1 MYYFTFIPKI
11 IESRP
16 LQIIWLILYI
26 YRERR
31 QRERERKSYWLIMM
45 HKMKF
50 ATYKSHYVV
59 ALFLLA
65 SITAALYLTT
75 TTQNRGILR
84 QQESKKQRHHPP
96 PPPPPPPRQ
105 PLHNED
111 REKTT
116 YEQSVVNDTKPSCD
130 LFSGRWVFDNAS
142 NAMYGDEQCSFMLGD
157 YACEKYGRKDLRYR
171 NWRWQP
177 HHCNIPR

>member
-1 MYYFTFIPKI
+1 
-11 IESRP
+11 
-16 LQIIWLILYI
+16 
-26 YRERR
+26 
-31 QRERERKSYWLIMM
+31 MM

-65 SITAALYLTT
+65 SITAALYLTA

-84 QQESKKQRHHPP
+84 QQESKKQHHLPSPSPP
-96 PPPPPPPRQ
+96 PPQ
-105 PLHNED
+105 TLHNED
-111 REKTT
+111 QEKTT
-116 YEQSVVNDTKPSCD
+116 YEQTVVNDTKLPTCD
-130 LFSGRWVFDNAS
+130 LFSGRWVFDNDS

-177 HHCNIPR
+177 HHCDIPR